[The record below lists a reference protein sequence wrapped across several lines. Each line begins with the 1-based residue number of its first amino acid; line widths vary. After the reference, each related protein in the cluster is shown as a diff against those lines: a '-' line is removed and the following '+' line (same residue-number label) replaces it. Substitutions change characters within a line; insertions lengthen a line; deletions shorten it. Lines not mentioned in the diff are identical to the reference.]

1 MNYGMPYKGSKSKM
15 AEWII
20 DILPGGKVL
29 VDAFGGGG
37 AISHCAVLSGKWEKV
52 IYNELEPLIAK
63 AFSMA
68 AHGKFKGERRWISR
82 EEFNLLKDSD
92 PYAAIC
98 FSFGNDLKTYC
109 YGKDIEE
116 GKRLLHELIFEEDV
130 QKRRLCWHK
139 MITFLQRLQSLQSLQ
154 SLERLQSLESLESLE
169 RLQSLEIH
177 NMSYECLEIPDGAII
192 YCDIPYKDTNDYI
205 SEFNHEKFYDWC
217 RNNKNLV
224 FISEYS
230 MPNDFH
236 LVDQIEKRTTLSSTN
251 NNTKTIE
258 RLYCNKPFKRPKQ
271 VTLFDF
277 LKEDE
282 NDTL

>member
-1 MNYGMPYKGSKSKM
+1 MNYGMPYKGSKTKI

-20 DILPGGKVL
+20 DILPAGKVL

-63 AFSMA
+63 AFKMA
-68 AHGKFKGERRWISR
+68 VHGEFKGERRWISR

-98 FSFGNDLKTYC
+98 FSFGNDIKTYC

-116 GKRLLHELIFEEDV
+116 GKRLLHELIFEEDI
-130 QKRRLCWHK
+130 QKRRLCWCK
-139 MITFLQRLQSLQSLQ
+139 MITF
-154 SLERLQSLESLESLE
+154 LQSLESLERLERLE

-230 MPNDFH
+230 MPDDFY
-236 LVDQIEKRTTLSSTN
+236 LVDEIEKTSSFSSTTA
-251 NNTKTIE
+251 TKTIE
-258 RLYCNKPFKRPKQ
+258 RLYCNKPFKAPKQ

-282 NDTL
+282 NDAL